1 MSKAADKKAQ
11 LDDID
16 EVFED
21 TSFLEQYEAED
32 PWGRA
37 RTSTLLL
44 DLQAG
49 GKKGVLGYPYGWIIN
64 YVGDKSSGKT
74 LFAHELTAYQ
84 NHINKNFK
92 YLFMPTEFGD
102 SFDTQDLY
110 DYNATMPWD
119 DVPKTVQKLDTT
131 VREWVGGLKV
141 GKDGKPSQTGVAT
154 VDSLDGV
161 GSIQLDNMAIDRMK
175 KHKAGKEVKD
185 EGSYQME
192 KPRFL
197 SSSHFPK
204 VACEMRHKK
213 ALYLILSQLRD
224 NPDPNSPV
232 KEKRSGG
239 RAMDFYCHSVQWLYA
254 VDKIFATEKAKKD
267 GKSCGGIT
275 RVVNKKSKTPRPG
288 RIIYVLFYYTFG
300 IDDVGTNLLYLFDL
314 LSERGKM
321 TVKNPPVE
329 WNGESRKFLE
339 LRDWFYAPE
348 NKKERDKLDQ
358 MVIERWEKEED
369 AALKAAP
376 GAGGLR
382 KYR

>member
-1 MSKAADKKAQ
+1 MSKASDKKAQ

-21 TSFLEQYEAED
+21 TSFLEQYSVED

-37 RTSTLLL
+37 RTGTLLL

-49 GKKGVLGYPYGWIIN
+49 GKKGVLGYPYGWIVN

-74 LFAHELTAYQ
+74 LFAHEVTAYQ
-84 NHINKNFK
+84 NHINKGFK
-92 YLFMPTEFGD
+92 YLFMPTEYGD
-102 SFDTQDLY
+102 SFDTEDLY
-110 DYNATMPWD
+110 NYNATMPWE

-131 VREWVGGLKV
+131 VREFLDNLKV
-141 GKDGKPSQTGVAT
+141 SKDGKTTESAILT

-161 GSIQLDNMAIDRMK
+161 GSIQLDNMAEDRMK

-185 EGSYQME
+185 DGSYQME
-192 KPRFL
+192 KPKFL
-197 SSSHFPK
+197 SMHHFPK
-204 VACEMRHKK
+204 IACELRHKK
-213 ALYLILSQLRD
+213 ALYFILSQLRD

-239 RAMDFYCHSVQWLYA
+239 RAMDFFSHTVQWLYA
-254 VDKIFATEKAKKD
+254 VQKIFATEKAKKN

-275 RVVNKKSKTPRPG
+275 RVVNKKSKTSRPG

-300 IDDVGTNLLYLFDL
+300 IDDVGTNLIYLKDL
-314 LSERGKM
+314 LSDKGQM
-321 TVKNPPVE
+321 TVKNPVFD
-329 WNGESRKFLE
+329 WNGEERKFLE
-339 LRDWFYAPE
+339 IRDWFYLEE
-348 NKKERDKLDQ
+348 NKAERNKLDQ

-376 GAGGLR
+376 GAGALR